1 MGAPS
6 RPPVRPWPTWS
17 QPPVPHRMP
26 AGPNDRRSA
35 PLTAPLRRVALAVGL
50 ALLAAC
56 GPDPAERE
64 AAPSPPGPDA
74 FLTPVAALDLGDGGD
89 AHALSGLWV
98 DPDGSRIVAVS
109 DRGHRYVAALERA
122 DDGRITTVRGLDFG
136 AMGGVGDKR
145 DRTSRDAEA
154 LAALPDGRWVV
165 AFERDHR
172 LARYGP
178 GADGLDGPAERM
190 DGPEGLDRLPRNSGI
205 EALARLPDGVL
216 LAIAEAK
223 TGPGL
228 SHPAWIGGPGGWQ
241 PFFVAAE
248 PGWAPVDAAALPDG
262 GVLVLERWYL
272 PILGFRS
279 RLSVLPAAAIA
290 RARAGAGGA
299 AGVVVPVRLAPVAPD
314 IGRDNYEGLAIR
326 PLEDGRLELLIVSD
340 DNVPNP
346 AQRPILLQYRLDPMA
361 LEAVLGA
368 PAG

>member
-1 MGAPS
+1 MPS
-6 RPPVRPWPTWS
+6 GRKDHRNPPRKK
-17 QPPVPHRMP
+17 
-26 AGPNDRRSA
+26 AGRRA
-35 PLTAPLRRVALAVGL
+35 ALAVGL

-74 FLTPVAALDLGDGGD
+74 LLTPVAALDLGDRGN

-122 DDGRITTVRGLDFG
+122 DDGRIAAVRGLDFG
-136 AMGGVGDKR
+136 AMGSVGHKH

-154 LAALPDGRWVV
+154 LAALPDGSWVV

-178 GADGLDGPAERM
+178 GADGLNGPAERL
-190 DGPEGLDRLPRNSGI
+190 DGPEGLDRLPRNSGV
-205 EALARLPDGVL
+205 EALAGMQDGVL

-228 SHPAWIGGPGGWQ
+228 SHPAWIGGPGRWQ

-262 GVLVLERWYL
+262 SVLVLERWYL
-272 PILGFRS
+272 PVLGFRS

-290 RARAGAGGA
+290 GARAGAGGA
-299 AGVVVPVRLAPVAPD
+299 AEAVAPVRLAPVAPE

-326 PLEDGRLELLIVSD
+326 PLEDGGLELLIVSD

-346 AQRPILLQYRLDPMA
+346 AQRPILLQYRLDPAA
-361 LEAVLGA
+361 LRAALDS